1 MVNQISPERAL
12 VKDINWIRHNF
23 LGSSKNGTADR
34 VRFRRGNGY
43 SKFTDTTLGGNFA
56 INAPYQF
63 TRYADPKEQRLLQN
77 VSKGMGRWY
86 SENIDDFGHN
96 VHFRMGVPTYNSI
109 LGYVSNAV
117 DAKTAMYASTGRE
130 PGLTGALGWIAG
142 MVVSVAFWELSLVA
156 MLFNAVASTSSRFT
170 YVKPTM
176 YQYWKTVQVLVNAI
190 TVNLG
195 ISSLPDPPINGNIA
209 PTSNTNTVSPD
220 SIPATWRG
228 TKSGSDISIN
238 VFAVASRAQALQAR
252 WYLDLKQRY
261 ENGQYKSYTDTYS
274 VVADIEN
281 RLKGLAGETGGGN
294 DITPSRT
301 INTIDEYIKI
311 FAQYPAYKPNT
322 DESQSD
328 GGSLESAISTAAS
341 SSDNGIWDTIG
352 GQWQSTVDTITDFFN
367 DQSPALAETMLS
379 ELRDGS
385 QWVSFRV
392 ANSADSVSESV
403 SNSTE
408 SSGVMD
414 VFNSISGKAR
424 ELTFNLGG
432 GSGIPVVDG
441 VLSTA
446 VNAVK
451 EGFTAFASTGG
462 VTSFLNPIAA
472 MMWGATI
479 ENPKRYASSSSTLPT
494 ASYRFE
500 LRCGYANNMSYVQ
513 DIVVPLCMLI
523 AMAFPRGTGSQSY
536 GAPFH
541 VQYYSKGRSQ
551 CQIGIVSSIN
561 ISRGVGNAPWLK
573 NGLPMGVDVDI
584 TIEPF
589 HEMLYVPL
597 QQGILLNGGER
608 FKSLMEENS
617 MGDYVACLSGLG
629 LIEQDY
635 ITPKVRRRINNII
648 RNFES
653 VKSPEMWS
661 MAVVDSMP
669 GRWLTLFADA
679 TSRR

>member
-1 MVNQISPERAL
+1 MVNQINPERAL
-12 VKDINWIRHNF
+12 VKDTHWIRDNF
-23 LGSSKNGTADR
+23 LAGSRNINIDVA
-34 VRFRRGNGY
+34 RFRRGSGY
-43 SKFTDTTLGGNFA
+43 SKYTDTTLGGNFA

-63 TRYADPKEQRLLQN
+63 TRYADPKEQRLMPQ
-77 VSKGMGRWY
+77 VGKGMGRWY

-109 LGYVSNAV
+109 LGYISNAV
-117 DAKTAMYASTGRE
+117 DAKTAMYAATGRE
-130 PGLTGALGWIAG
+130 PGITSALGWVAG
-142 MVVSVAFWELSLVA
+142 MVISVAFWELSVVA
-156 MLFNAVASTSSRFT
+156 MLYNAANATSSRFT

-190 TVNLG
+190 TANLG
-195 ISSLPDPPINGNIA
+195 ITALAKPPVGTEEPSQPEIPDPRSLPN
-209 PTSNTNTVSPD
+209 
-220 SIPATWRG
+220 TWRG
-228 TKSGSDISIN
+228 SGKSLSID

-252 WYLDLKQRY
+252 WYLDLRHNADAIEKYNDVYQ
-261 ENGQYKSYTDTYS
+261 
-274 VVADIEN
+274 VVASAESRLRSHLSGHGGYDIN
-281 RLKGLAGETGGGN
+281 PDRKIKTIK
-294 DITPSRT
+294 DYIT
-301 INTIDEYIKI
+301 
-311 FAQYPAYKPNT
+311 AYTKHDAYRSTT
-322 DESQSD
+322 DEEQ
-328 GGSLESAISTAAS
+328 AAS
-341 SSDNGIWDTIG
+341 GTLETALKAAAEAKENQSLWDTVKNK
-352 GQWQSTVDTITDFFN
+352 WQSTVDTITDYIN
-367 DQSPALAETMLS
+367 DKSKDIADTMLS

-408 SSGVMD
+408 TSGIMD
-414 VFNSISGKAR
+414 LFNSISGQAR
-424 ELTFNLGG
+424 AVTFNLGG
-432 GSGIPVVDG
+432 GTGIPLVDG
-441 VLSTA
+441 VMGAA

-451 EGFTAFASTGG
+451 EGFTSFTDNGG
-462 VTSFLNPIAA
+462 VTSFLNPVAA

-513 DIVVPLCMLI
+513 DIIVPLCMLI
-523 AMAFPRGTGSQSY
+523 AMAFPRGTGSQSF

-597 QQGILLNGGER
+597 QQGIFLNSGKT

-617 MGDYVACLSGLG
+617 MGDYIACLSGLG
-629 LIEQDY
+629 LVEQEY
-635 ITPKVRRRINNII
+635 LGPQARRRINKLIK
-648 RNFES
+648 NFNS
-653 VKSPEMWS
+653 IKSPEMWA
-661 MAVVDSMP
+661 MAATNSIP
-669 GRWLTLFADA
+669 GQWLTKFADV

>member
-1 MVNQISPERAL
+1 M
-12 VKDINWIRHNF
+12 
-23 LGSSKNGTADR
+23 
-34 VRFRRGNGY
+34 
-43 SKFTDTTLGGNFA
+43 
-56 INAPYQF
+56 
-63 TRYADPKEQRLLQN
+63 
-77 VSKGMGRWY
+77 
-86 SENIDDFGHN
+86 
-96 VHFRMGVPTYNSI
+96 
-109 LGYVSNAV
+109 
-117 DAKTAMYASTGRE
+117 
-130 PGLTGALGWIAG
+130 
-142 MVVSVAFWELSLVA
+142 
-156 MLFNAVASTSSRFT
+156 
-170 YVKPTM
+170 
-176 YQYWKTVQVLVNAI
+176 
-190 TVNLG
+190 
-195 ISSLPDPPINGNIA
+195 
-209 PTSNTNTVSPD
+209 
-220 SIPATWRG
+220 
-228 TKSGSDISIN
+228 
-238 VFAVASRAQALQAR
+238 ASRAQALQAR

-261 ENGQYKSYTDTYS
+261 ENGQYKSYSDTYS

-281 RLKGLAGETGGGN
+281 RLKGLAGATGAGN
-294 DITPSRT
+294 DLSPSRT

-311 FAQYPAYKPNT
+311 FAQYPAYKPKT
-322 DESQSD
+322 DEEQGD
-328 GGSLESAISTAAS
+328 GGSLESAMATAANAG
-341 SSDNGIWDTIG
+341 DNNGVWDTIK

-392 ANSADSVSESV
+392 ANAADSVSESV

-408 SSGVMD
+408 TSGVMD
-414 VFNSISGKAR
+414 IFNSISGKAR

-432 GSGIPVVDG
+432 GTGIPVVDG
-441 VLSTA
+441 VLGTA

-597 QQGILLNGGER
+597 QQGILLDGGDR

-617 MGDYVACLSGLG
+617 MGDYIACLSGLG
-629 LIEQDY
+629 LVEQEY
-635 ITPKVRRRINNII
+635 VGAKMRRRINNVI
-648 RNFES
+648 RNFNS
-653 VKSPEMWS
+653 VKSPEMWG
-661 MAVVDSMP
+661 MAMVNSIP
-669 GRWLTLFADA
+669 GRWLTMFADV

>member
-12 VKDINWIRHNF
+12 VKDTNWIRHNF
-23 LGSSKNGTADR
+23 LGGSKNGAADR

-63 TRYADPKEQRLLQN
+63 TRYADPKEQRILQN

-130 PGLTGALGWIAG
+130 PGLAGALGWIAG

-156 MLFNAVASTSSRFT
+156 MLFNAVASSSSRFT

-190 TVNLG
+190 TANLG
-195 ISSLPDPPINGNIA
+195 ISSLPAPPTNGSSPGSA
-209 PTSNTNTVSPD
+209 DSVSPD
-220 SIPATWRG
+220 SIPSTWRG

-261 ENGQYKSYTDTYS
+261 ENGQYKSYSDTYS

-281 RLKGLAGETGGGN
+281 RLKGLAGATGAGN
-294 DITPSRT
+294 DLSPSRT

-311 FAQYPAYKPNT
+311 FAQYPAYKSKT
-322 DESQSD
+322 DEDQGD
-328 GGSLESAISTAAS
+328 GGSLESAMATAANAG
-341 SSDNGIWDTIG
+341 DNNGVWDTIK

-392 ANSADSVSESV
+392 ANAADSVSESV

-408 SSGVMD
+408 TSGVMD
-414 VFNSISGKAR
+414 IFNSISGKAR

-432 GSGIPVVDG
+432 GTGIPVVDG
-441 VLSTA
+441 VLGTA

-451 EGFTAFASTGG
+451 EGFTAFASSGG

-597 QQGILLNGGER
+597 QQGILLDGGDR

-617 MGDYVACLSGLG
+617 MGDYIACLSGLG
-629 LIEQDY
+629 LVEQEY
-635 ITPKVRRRINNII
+635 VGAKMRRRINNVI
-648 RNFES
+648 RNFNS
-653 VKSPEMWS
+653 VKSPEMWG
-661 MAVVDSMP
+661 MAMVNSIP
-669 GRWLTLFADA
+669 GRWLTMFADV